1 MTWIFRKKIYLRQ
14 ITSIVN
20 AATRLDDDAVVVFF
34 GVFIGHFG
42 VVKPA
47 R

>member
-1 MTWIFRKKIYLRQ
+1 LDLPKQNRRQ
-14 ITSIVN
+14 VIVN
-20 AATRLDDDAVVVFF
+20 AATRLYDDAVVVFF

-47 R
+47 M